1 MQFRDGFR
9 LTTSW
14 RLRRFSARFVL
25 GYCRVLT
32 LRIRPNPAACLLQR
46 SETDLRQE
54 DTLAAVLS
62 EFARTL
68 ITDFPIQRI
77 LDHLVDRIVDILPI
91 SSAGVTLIS
100 EGSSPRY
107 IAASDDDARRFER
120 LQTELDEGPCL
131 LAYHSGVAIAV
142 PDLAVD
148 NRFGRFAPAAS
159 AVGLGAVFTF
169 PLNQADERF
178 GALDLYRAEP
188 GELSPE
194 AMTTAQTLADVVA
207 AYLLNAESRDR
218 ALAMSD
224 QFQHDAMHDT
234 LTGLP
239 NRLLLQERLNH
250 AASRAKRIRT
260 CTAIL
265 FLDLDRFKEV
275 NDTYGHDVGDRL
287 LIAVSHRLTG
297 LIRASDT
304 LARFSGDEFVFLC
317 EEVHGSADVAM
328 LAKRIDETFTR
339 PFHLSGVDISV
350 RASIGSAFVGPGE
363 DITSELLVRAD
374 MAMYRAKRK
383 SGGGPDIID
392 LGGNHPATDE
402 QSLEADLRAA
412 FKAGEL
418 DVAYQPIMRN
428 ADHTIVG
435 VEALLRWN
443 HTYRGPI
450 PPAVVV
456 PLAERSELMVDIGA
470 WILERACDDHARW
483 SRAHLGIQLELS
495 VNVSVRQLTTP
506 GYCLSVT
513 DILARTEM
521 KPESLILELTER
533 VVTEDSATTI
543 IAVLLELK
551 NLGVRL
557 ALDDF
562 GTGASSLR
570 HLGKLPIQIVK
581 LDQGLIAELDDS
593 SGRIV
598 AAGVTNIAHALGLAV
613 VAEGVETEFQEDKAR
628 AVGCDFAQGYFF
640 AHPMTSECVDDL
652 LLAHHEAQSRH
663 SSNCPT

>member
-1 MQFRDGFR
+1 
-9 LTTSW
+9 LK
-14 RLRRFSARFVL
+14 
-25 GYCRVLT
+25 
-32 LRIRPNPAACLLQR
+32 
-46 SETDLRQE
+46 QE

-131 LAYHSGVAIAV
+131 LAYHSGEAVAV
-142 PDLAVD
+142 PDLAID
-148 NRFGRFAPAAS
+148 RRFRRFAPAAS
-159 AVGLGAVFTF
+159 AAGLGAVFTF
-169 PLNQADERF
+169 PLNQADQRF

-188 GELSPE
+188 GELNPE

-207 AYLLNAESRDR
+207 AYLLNARSRDK
-218 ALAMSD
+218 ALATSD

-239 NRLLLQERLNH
+239 NRLLLQERLAH
-250 AASRAKRIRT
+250 AASRAKRTRT

-297 LIRASDT
+297 LVRASDT

-328 LAKRIDETFTR
+328 LAARIDETFKT
-339 PFHLSGVDISV
+339 PFHLLGLDISV
-350 RASIGSAFVGPGE
+350 RASVGTAFVGPGE
-363 DITSELLVRAD
+363 DITPDLLVRAD

-392 LGGNHPATDE
+392 IGGNPPPSDD
-402 QSLEADLRAA
+402 QSLEADLRVA
-412 FKAGEL
+412 FIAREL
-418 DVAYQPIMRN
+418 EVAYQPIVRS

-443 HTYRGPI
+443 HTDRGEV
-450 PPAVVV
+450 PPAVIV
-456 PLAERSELMVDIGA
+456 PLAERSALIVDIGA
-470 WILERACDDHARW
+470 WVLERACDDHARW
-483 SRAHLGIQLELS
+483 STAHPDLQLELA

-506 GYCLSVT
+506 GFCTSVS
-513 DILARTEM
+513 DILARTAME
-521 KPESLILELTER
+521 PESLILELTER
-533 VVTEDSATTI
+533 VVTEHSAATV
-543 IAVLLELK
+543 IAVLLGLK
-551 NLGVRL
+551 NLGIRL

-562 GTGASSLR
+562 GTGSSSLS
-570 HLGKLPIQIVK
+570 HLSKLPIQIVK

-598 AAGVTNIAHALGLAV
+598 ATGVTNIAHALGLTV
-613 VAEGVETEFQEDKAR
+613 VAEGVETELQEDETR
-628 AVGCDFAQGYFF
+628 VVGCDLAQGYFF
-640 AHPMTSECVDDL
+640 AHPMTAECIDEI
-652 LLAHHEAQSRH
+652 LLAHHDTSIPRL
-663 SSNCPT
+663 T

>member
-1 MQFRDGFR
+1 
-9 LTTSW
+9 
-14 RLRRFSARFVL
+14 
-25 GYCRVLT
+25 
-32 LRIRPNPAACLLQR
+32 
-46 SETDLRQE
+46 LRQE

-120 LQTELDEGPCL
+120 LQTELEEGPCL
-131 LAYHSGVAIAV
+131 LAYHSGEAVAV
-142 PDLAVD
+142 PDLTVD
-148 NRFGRFAPAAS
+148 RRFRRFAPAAS
-159 AVGLGAVFTF
+159 AAGLGAVFTF
-169 PLNQADERF
+169 PLNQADQRF

-188 GELSPE
+188 GELTPE

-207 AYLLNAESRDR
+207 AYLLNAKSRDK
-218 ALAMSD
+218 ALATSD

-250 AASRAKRIRT
+250 AASRAKRTPT

-287 LIAVSHRLTG
+287 LIAVSQRLTG
-297 LIRASDT
+297 LVRASDT

-328 LAKRIDETFTR
+328 LAARIDETFTT
-339 PFHLSGVDISV
+339 PFHLLGLDINVHASV
-350 RASIGSAFVGPGE
+350 GSAFVGPGE
-363 DITSELLVRAD
+363 DITSSLLVRAD

-383 SGGGPDIID
+383 STGGPDIID
-392 LGGNHPATDE
+392 IGDRPPPSDE
-402 QSLEADLRAA
+402 QSLEADLRIA
-412 FKAGEL
+412 FTAREL
-418 DVAYQPIMRN
+418 EVAYQPIVRS

-443 HTYRGPI
+443 HTDRGPV
-450 PPAVVV
+450 PPAVIV
-456 PLAERSELMVDIGA
+456 PLAERSALIVDIGA

-483 SRAHLGIQLELS
+483 SRVHPDLQLELS

-506 GYCLSVT
+506 GYCASVA
-513 DILARTEM
+513 DVLARTAM
-521 KPESLILELTER
+521 KPESLILELTES
-533 VVTEDSATTI
+533 VVTQHSATTV
-543 IAVLLELK
+543 IAVLLGLK
-551 NLGVRL
+551 DLGVRL

-562 GTGASSLR
+562 GTGSSSLR
-570 HLGKLPIQIVK
+570 HLSKLPIQIVK
-581 LDQGLIAELDDS
+581 LDQGFIAELDDS

-598 AAGVTNIAHALGLAV
+598 ATGVTNIAHELGLTV
-613 VAEGVETEFQEDKAR
+613 VAEGVETEGQEDETR
-628 AVGCDFAQGYFF
+628 IVGCDLAQGYFF
-640 AHPMTSECVDDL
+640 AHPMTAECIDEI
-652 LLAHHEAQSRH
+652 LLAHHDKRNRH
-663 SSNCPT
+663 PSTSPT